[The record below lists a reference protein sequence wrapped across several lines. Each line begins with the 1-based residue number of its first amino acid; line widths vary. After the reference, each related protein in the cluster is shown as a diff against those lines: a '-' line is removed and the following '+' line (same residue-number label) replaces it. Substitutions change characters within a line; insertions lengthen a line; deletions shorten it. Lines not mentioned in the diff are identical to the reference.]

1 MDAIIGVRFTTRIS
15 EVLGVKMSKST
26 FWCDRVTV
34 LWWVRGRSRN
44 FKPFVAN
51 RIEGMQTS
59 TDPKQWRYVPT
70 SVNPAGMLSR
80 GMHANELAKCDSW
93 WRGPA
98 FLQESEDTWPLN
110 KTFAKPIGNDEIKR
124 SVSQRTT
131 SSLQEPRGD
140 QESYH
145 TFLALVEGVAL
156 PLDPTYY
163 SSWLKL
169 KRIQAWVNRFI
180 INCRR

>member
-1 MDAIIGVRFTTRIS
+1 MN
-15 EVLGVKMSKST
+15 KST
-26 FWCDRVTV
+26 FWCDSVTV

-51 RIEGMQTS
+51 RIGEIQTS
-59 TDPKQWRYVPT
+59 TDPKQRRSVPT
-70 SVNPAGMLSR
+70 SVNSADMLSR

-93 WRGPA
+93 WRRPA
-98 FLQESEDTWPLN
+98 FLQQPEDKWPLN
-110 KTFAKPIGNDEIKR
+110 KTFDKPIGDDEMKR

-131 SSLQEPRGD
+131 SSLQEARGD

-145 TFLALVEGVAL
+145 TFLALAEGVAF

-163 SSWLKL
+163 SSWLK
-169 KRIQAWVNRFI
+169 
-180 INCRR
+180 